1 MIQHA
6 FDLTYDV
13 ILTSSYVI
21 VSSYGANVASLLHFM
36 ALLMRELRRY
46 ATVETYPFHPLLV

>member
-21 VSSYGANVASLLHFM
+21 VSSYGAT
-36 ALLMRELRRY
+36 LRHCYILWRY
-46 ATVETYPFHPLLV
+46 